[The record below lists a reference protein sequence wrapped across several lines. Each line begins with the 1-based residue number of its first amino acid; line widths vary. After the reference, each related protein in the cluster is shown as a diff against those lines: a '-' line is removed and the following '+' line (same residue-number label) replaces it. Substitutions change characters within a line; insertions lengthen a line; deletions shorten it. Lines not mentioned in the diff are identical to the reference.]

1 MYTFGYGAEHDSELL
16 NAIASAGNGIFYYI
30 DNPDNIPESFCD
42 CLGGLLSVTAQVR
55 EGGDGEGWGCTGL
68 GGKVQVM
75 EGEG

>member
-1 MYTFGYGAEHDSELL
+1 MYTFGYGAEHDSDLL

-55 EGGDGEGWGCTGL
+55 GMGGLLSVTAQVRGVGL
-68 GGKVQVM
+68 SGRIA
-75 EGEG
+75 